1 METQDQKLLSVN
13 YGGSLP
19 IKCVQDLASKNQT
32 EIPPRYLRP
41 ETELDPVLVIESL
54 ELPIIDMTKLIG
66 DNQHQWHHDELAKLH
81 LACKEW
87 GFFQLINHEVHEEII
102 EKVKIDIEEFSK
114 LSLVTKKD
122 YAQQPN
128 DIEGYGQAYI
138 QFEEQKKLDWGDALF
153 LRALPVSLRNMR
165 YWPTQPISFRENL
178 DKYSR
183 EVQKVALCV
192 LKFMSRNLGLELDT
206 LSSKFEDGRQAIR
219 INFYPPCVEANKVMG
234 LTPHSDATG
243 LTLLL
248 QVNDVQGLQINKN
261 GKWILVKPVPGA
273 FIVNIGDIIEIMSNG
288 EYKSMEHRVVVNPM
302 KQRLSIAA
310 FHGPHA
316 KDIIG
321 PLQDLVTKSKAKYKT
336 IITED
341 YLKLVFRKKLDGK
354 SQLDFLKE

>member
-41 ETELDPVLVIESL
+41 ETELDPVSVIESL

-87 GFFQLINHEVHEEII
+87 GFFQ
-102 EKVKIDIEEFSK
+102 IDIEEFSK

-192 LKFMSRNLGLELDT
+192 LKFMSRNLGLDSDT

-354 SQLDFLKE
+354 SQLDFLKDLTKYTNSL